1 MARTAGSVAEH
12 TRQQILDAARD
23 LFVER
28 GYAGTSVRD
37 IVSTL
42 GITKGSLYYHFASK
56 EELLS
61 ALVTPFVDGMRDF
74 VTDAQQAGKVDA
86 AMLHRLVD
94 LLVEH
99 APVMRSAMGDPSIM
113 RELMRRY
120 RLPNRLLELQRV
132 LAGSD
137 SPADL
142 LRAQCAFGALSAP
155 IMRPGPPPGY
165 DSATPGCDSSALVP
179 PMTAGQREIV
189 VAAALA
195 VLGCATGPPRELG
208 DPTCAVDV
216 SGDPEC
222 AVHVSGDPERA
233 VDESGN
239 RA

>member
-1 MARTAGSVAEH
+1 MARTVGSVAEH

-74 VTDAQQAGKVDA
+74 VTDARQAGMVDA

-99 APVMRSAMGDPSIM
+99 APMMRSAMGDPSTM

-120 RLPNRLLELQRV
+120 RLPDRLLELQRV

-137 SPADL
+137 SPIDL

-165 DSATPGCDSSALVP
+165 DSATPVP
-179 PMTAGQREIV
+179 PMTAEQRGIV

-195 VLGCATGPPRELG
+195 VLQCGMGPPREPAARG
-208 DPTCAVDV
+208 CAPAGPGVPAWAAEESADPGCAPAGPAGPGV
-216 SGDPEC
+216 P
-222 AVHVSGDPERA
+222 A
-233 VDESGN
+233 
-239 RA
+239 